1 MKEMIKA
8 LAQPAAKKRKPKRP
22 TQSQMFE
29 QSKSKK
35 FQVSKQLKDHAKLH
49 RGGLKSKHM
58 KNMIKFMKDG
68 DSFSKAH
75 MKAKALDKKKSS
87 Y

>member
-8 LAQPAAKKRKPKRP
+8 LVQPVAKKRKPKKP
-22 TQSQMFE
+22 TQSQMFVGL
-29 QSKSKK
+29 KSKK
-35 FQVSKQLKDHAKLH
+35 FQLSKKLKDHAKLH
-49 RGGLKSKHM
+49 RGGLKSTHM
-58 KNMIKFMKDG
+58 KNMIKFMKAG

-75 MKAKALDKKKSS
+75 MKSKALDKKST

>member
-8 LAQPAAKKRKPKRP
+8 PVVKKRKPKKP

-29 QSKSKK
+29 TSKSKK
-35 FQVSKQLKDHAKLH
+35 FQLSKQLKDHSKLH

-58 KNMIKFMKDG
+58 KNMIKFMKAG

-75 MKAKALDKKKSS
+75 MKSKALDKKST

>member
-1 MKEMIKA
+1 MKEMTKA
-8 LAQPAAKKRKPKRP
+8 LVAPVAKKRKPKRP

-35 FQVSKQLKDHAKLH
+35 FQLSKQLKDHAKLH

-58 KNMIKFMKDG
+58 KNMIKFMKQG
-68 DSFSKAH
+68 DTFNEAH
-75 MKAKALDKKKSS
+75 NKAKKEDLKK
-87 Y
+87 